1 MSNTFNVCYLREYMD
16 PENQGDF
23 FYAYETVYRNVPMKY
38 KKKFSTQSMKM
49 KILKWTDWNYKEN
62 AENFQNSTRIELID
76 EKQYYQTY
84 EDVFGET
91 AAEDK
96 NMFHDY
102 GQQYHRQSLRKD
114 FNEKLTRSKVP
125 SYAGERCH

>member
-16 PENQGDF
+16 PEHQGDF

>member
-1 MSNTFNVCYLREYMD
+1 VSKTFNVCYLREYMD
-16 PENQGDF
+16 PEHQGDF

-38 KKKFSTQSMKM
+38 NKQFSTQSMKM
-49 KILKWTDWNYKEN
+49 KILKWTDWNYKET

>member
-1 MSNTFNVCYLREYMD
+1 MD
-16 PENQGDF
+16 PEMSGEY

-38 KKKFSTQSMKM
+38 KTKFNTESMKM
-49 KILKWTDWNYKEN
+49 KILKFCDWNYKETAKN
-62 AENFQNSTRIELID
+62 FENVTKVELID

-84 EDVFGET
+84 EDVFGES

-96 NMFHDY
+96 NMFNDY

-114 FNEKLTRSKVP
+114 FNKKLTKNKVP
-125 SYAGERCH
+125 SYGGKRCH

>member
-1 MSNTFNVCYLREYMD
+1 MKNNTIKPTKMYLVSPQHD
-16 PENQGDF
+16 
-23 FYAYETVYRNVPMKY
+23 
-38 KKKFSTQSMKM
+38 
-49 KILKWTDWNYKEN
+49 
-62 AENFQNSTRIELID
+62 
-76 EKQYYQTY
+76 
-84 EDVFGET
+84 
-91 AAEDK
+91 DK

>member
-1 MSNTFNVCYLREYMD
+1 MSKNFNVCYLREYMD
-16 PENQGDF
+16 PEHQGDF

-114 FNEKLTRSKVP
+114 FNEKLTKSKVP

>member
-1 MSNTFNVCYLREYMD
+1 
-16 PENQGDF
+16 
-23 FYAYETVYRNVPMKY
+23 MKY

-102 GQQYHRQSLRKD
+102 GQQYHRQSLRQFSLFVFPD
-114 FNEKLTRSKVP
+114 LILLQTGFVTCASRNIVH
-125 SYAGERCH
+125 CMF

>member
-1 MSNTFNVCYLREYMD
+1 MSKTFNVCYLREYMD

-114 FNEKLTRSKVP
+114 FNEKLTKSKVP

>member
-1 MSNTFNVCYLREYMD
+1 MSKTFNVCYLREYMD
-16 PENQGDF
+16 PEHQGDF
-23 FYAYETVYRNVPMKY
+23 FYVYETVYRNVPMKY

>member
-16 PENQGDF
+16 PEHQGDF
-23 FYAYETVYRNVPMKY
+23 FYVYETVYRNVPMKY

>member
-1 MSNTFNVCYLREYMD
+1 MD
-16 PENQGDF
+16 PEHQGDF

-49 KILKWTDWNYKEN
+49 KILKWTDWNYKET

>member
-16 PENQGDF
+16 PEHQGDF

-114 FNEKLTRSKVP
+114 FNEKLTKSKVP